1 MVDQYHEPVAELSPL
16 DRDFV
21 RALTS
26 LKEEI
31 EAINWY
37 HQRVAAATDPQIKAI
52 MAHNRDEEMEHAIM
66 GLEWLRRTMPGWD
79 AVMRTYLFTTGDI
92 TALEDAAT
100 GGEIGVTVTETAAA
114 GSAAG
119 AANAPG
125 GASLGIGSLKGNR

>member
-1 MVDQYHEPVAELSPL
+1 MDQYHEPVAELTPL

-21 RALTS
+21 RALSS

-37 HQRVAAATDPQIKAI
+37 HQRVAAASDPQIKAI

-100 GGEIGVTVTETAAA
+100 AEGQTGEAPQGARPA
-114 GSAAG
+114 GTG
-119 AANAPG
+119 
-125 GASLGIGSLKGNR
+125 SLGIGSLKATR

>member
-37 HQRVAAATDPQIKAI
+37 HQRVVAATDPQIKAI

-100 GGEIGVTVTETAAA
+100 GGETDASATETASP
-114 GSAAG
+114 SAPA
-119 AANAPG
+119 
-125 GASLGIGSLKGNR
+125 GASLGIGSLRGNR

>member
-1 MVDQYHEPVAELSPL
+1 MDQYHEPVAELSPL

-37 HQRVAAATDPQIKAI
+37 HQRVCAAADPQIKAI
-52 MAHNRDEEMEHAIM
+52 MAHNRDEEIEHAVM
-66 GLEWLRRTMPGWD
+66 GLEWLRRNMPVWD
-79 AVMRTYLFTTGDI
+79 ETMRTYLFTAGDI

-100 GGEIGVTVTETAAA
+100 GGEGGEA
-114 GSAAG
+114 
-119 AANAPG
+119 APG
-125 GASLGIGSLKGNR
+125 KAPASGGSLGIGSLKGNR

>member
-1 MVDQYHEPVAELSPL
+1 MEAYTEPYGLLNKKTIDIAQALKSLQEEL
-16 DRDFV
+16 
-21 RALTS
+21 
-26 LKEEI
+26 
-31 EAINWY
+31 EAIDYYN
-37 HQRVAAATDPQIKAI
+37 QRCNTCTNEDLKRI

-100 GGEIGVTVTETAAA
+100 AGEAGPETATPAA
-114 GSAAG
+114 AT
-119 AANAPG
+119 APG

>member
-1 MVDQYHEPVAELSPL
+1 MDQYHEPVAELSPQ
-16 DRDFV
+16 DRDIV

-37 HQRVAAATDPQIKAI
+37 HQRVAAASDPQIKAI

-100 GGEIGVTVTETAAA
+100 GPEGAASPPAAAAA
-114 GSAAG
+114 GG
-119 AANAPG
+119 
-125 GASLGIGSLKGNR
+125 SLGIGSLKGNRYTARETSWIF